1 MFIPIQGCL
10 METDRE
16 TYTDFYRDRERQRYL
31 KKLDEKFG
39 LLSIEAFDSEDGN
52 GEDYIP
58 DTDEDIAELVANKII
73 FEKLHIKV
81 RKKRKELSLSEEELA
96 WRANISDRELRNIEH
111 GKVNPKLD
119 SVISLCVQLS
129 IDIGELALIYPVEAI
144 EYV

>member
-1 MFIPIQGCL
+1 MSPQKACQS
-10 METDRE
+10 RWK
-16 TYTDFYRDRERQRYL
+16 RQIR
-31 KKLDEKFG
+31 KLDYFTQG
-39 LLSIEAFDSEDGN
+39 
-52 GEDYIP
+52 YTP
-58 DTDEDIAELVANKII
+58 IAAR
-73 FEKLHIKV
+73 KV

>member
-1 MFIPIQGCL
+1 MKVQ
-10 METDRE
+10 
-16 TYTDFYRDRERQRYL
+16 
-31 KKLDEKFG
+31 
-39 LLSIEAFDSEDGN
+39 
-52 GEDYIP
+52 
-58 DTDEDIAELVANKII
+58 DIKRKII
-73 FEKLHIKV
+73 IEFGIKV
-81 RKKRKELSLSEEELA
+81 RKKRKELDLSEEELA